1 MADSR
6 LRKLPLQLV
15 FVTLSCSQLVNKPS
29 LQEVQSKPKEREFPD
44 YLKWMKFNII
54 SRTWN
59 FETTSIKWN
68 FRTGEKDEILNH
80 FKELEIQYISRN

>member
-29 LQEVQSKPKEREFPD
+29 LQEVRSQLREREFPD
-44 YLKWMKFNII
+44 YLKWMKF
-54 SRTWN
+54 W
-59 FETTSIKWN
+59 
-68 FRTGEKDEILNH
+68 DH
-80 FKELEIQYISRN
+80 FKELESQYRLKDLQFRDYTK